1 MRANSRSSS
10 RWRVAIAVVALGLC
24 ALPKAA
30 LGDGGGNGRLVAVRL
45 SEPIADGAMT
55 DPYNGQPISQ
65 IVDGAAANPKIEVD
79 QKLGDADDGNGIGDD
94 SDVASVEGSVNDT
107 ADTSGE
113 FPGGSF

>member
-30 LGDGGGNGRLVAVRL
+30 LGDGGGNGRLVAARL
-45 SEPIADGAMT
+45 SEPNADGAAT
-55 DPYNGQPISQ
+55 DRDKGQPVSEMA
-65 IVDGAAANPKIEVD
+65 DTGANPKIEID
-79 QKLGDADDGNGIGDD
+79 QKLSDADDGDGIGDD

-107 ADTSGE
+107 VDTGGE
-113 FPGGSF
+113 RLGETF